1 MKIIN
6 DLLDYNNLKIVQDDN
21 YFNFSLDSVL
31 LPNFVKINKNTK
43 KIIDFGCGNAP
54 IPMILSTMTNAEIYG
69 IELQKEIYDLAV
81 ESLKINN
88 LDKRIKIINDNI
100 KNLDKYFDI
109 NSFDIIVSNPPYFKL
124 NENSN
129 VNECIQKTIARHEK
143 EITLSELVKVASI
156 YLNNNGTFAIVHR
169 TDRLIEIIEE
179 FKKNNI
185 EPKRI
190 RLIYPKEG
198 KDSNMVL
205 IEGRK
210 NGKTGLKI
218 LPPLYVHNENG
229 EYRDDIKK
237 IFKERGKNEINSRT
251 WKSRI

>member
-1 MKIIN
+1 MKVIN
-6 DLLDYNNLKIVQDDN
+6 DLLDYNGLKIVQDDK

-43 KIIDFGCGNAP
+43 NILDLGTGNAP
-54 IPMILSTMTNAEIYG
+54 IPMILSTLTSAELYG
-69 IELQKEIYDLAV
+69 IELQKEIYELAV

-88 LDKRIKIINDNI
+88 LENRIKIINDNI
-100 KNLDKYFDI
+100 KNLDKYFSL
-109 NSFDIIVSNPPYFKL
+109 NFFDIIVSNPPYFKYS
-124 NENSN
+124 ENSN
-129 VNECIQKTIARHEK
+129 TNEIIQKTIARHEK
-143 EITLSELVKVASI
+143 EITLAELVSI
-156 YLNNNGTFAIVHR
+156 AKKFLNNNGTFAMVHR

-190 RLIYPKEG
+190 RLIYPKKGEE
-198 KDSNMVL
+198 SNMFL

-218 LPPLYVHNENG
+218 LPPLIAHKENG
-229 EYRDDIKK
+229 EYSDEVKK
-237 IFKERGKNEINSRT
+237 MFKERG
-251 WKSRI
+251 

>member
-1 MKIIN
+1 MKVVN
-6 DLLDYNNLKIVQDDN
+6 DLLDYNNLKIVQDEN

-31 LPNFVKINKNTK
+31 LPNFVKLNKSTK
-43 KIIDFGCGNAP
+43 KILDLGTGNAP

-81 ESLKINN
+81 ESLKINKLEN
-88 LDKRIKIINDNI
+88 RINIINDNI
-100 KNLDKYFDI
+100 KNLDKYFEP
-109 NSFDIIVSNPPYFKL
+109 NSFDVIVSNPPYFKYSEKSNI
-124 NENSN
+124 NET
-129 VNECIQKTIARHEK
+129 IQKTIARHEK
-143 EITLSELVKVASI
+143 EITLSELVSVAKK
-156 YLNNNGTFAIVHR
+156 YLDNNGTFAIVHR

-198 KDSNMVL
+198 EESNMVL

-210 NGKTGLKI
+210 NGNTGLKI
-218 LPPLYVHNENG
+218 LPPLIAHNKNG
-229 EYRDDIKK
+229 DYTDEVKNM
-237 IFKERGKNEINSRT
+237 FKERGR
-251 WKSRI
+251 